1 MFLYQM
7 RLPDLMELIFTP
19 TNKQMN
25 KKTTE
30 NNLSKKSFVETFLQ
44 SVKKKMYGSKSTK

>member
-1 MFLYQM
+1 MFLYQTH
-7 RLPDLMELIFTP
+7 LPDLMELIFTP

-30 NNLSKKSFVETFLQ
+30 NKTF
-44 SVKKKMYGSKSTK
+44 KENG